1 MSIVSTISRDVDFIF
16 AVNSDFVIPAI
27 HVNGAVNETLQ
38 VLFDR
43 TRELL
48 LESEMA
54 LSTAQISIQVR
65 TSDMVNIDRDSQ
77 FTIESELYFVLEI
90 QEDIEDVTL
99 IILSQDAAG

>member
-1 MSIVSTISRDVDFIF
+1 LSLISTISKDIDSIF
-16 AVNSDFVIPAI
+16 AVNGDFVIPAI
-27 HVNGAVNETLQ
+27 HVNGAINETLQ

-43 TRELL
+43 TREIL

-54 LSTAQISIQVR
+54 LSTAQISIEVR
-65 TSDMVNIDRDSQ
+65 TVDMVNIDRDSQ

-99 IILSQDAAG
+99 IILTQDAAG